1 MSAGMSHKSDGIQL
15 TKGAA
20 MFQAWKKFSILLV
33 MTMAFAACHRLEP
46 VYNVEQDSVPAGVQ
60 QKLSSEQIGR
70 MIAKT
75 AAGKGW
81 VVSEVKPGLL
91 HCIFKWRDHSAAI
104 NIAYSRQDYSI
115 ELDSSENLKESDG
128 MIHRKYNKYV
138 HDLQNEID
146 KKFSQAAF
154 NE

>member
-1 MSAGMSHKSDGIQL
+1 MSARMSHKFDEIQL
-15 TKGAA
+15 TKGAG
-20 MFQAWKKFSILLV
+20 MFQIWRKFGVLLV
-33 MTMAFAACHRLEP
+33 MTVAFAACHRMEP
-46 VYNVEQDSVPAGVQ
+46 VYNVEQDSIPTGVQ
-60 QKLSSEQIGR
+60 QKLSSEQIGK

-75 AAGKGW
+75 AIGKGW

-91 HCIFKWRDHSAAI
+91 HCVLKWQDHTAAI
-104 NIAYSRQDYSI
+104 NITYSKQDYSI

-128 MIHRKYNKYV
+128 MIHKKYNKYI
-138 HDLQNEID
+138 HDLQGEID